1 MFQSGGNISQP
12 FKFGETVMAQCLR
25 VLAALPEDHPHQG
38 PSLLITAEAPG
49 LFSGLQGH
57 KHVLAHSCT
66 HTLLLPLF
74 PCIPKTTQGEVF

>member
-1 MFQSGGNISQP
+1 MSEFMFQSGGNISQP

-66 HTLLLPLF
+66 HTY
-74 PCIPKTTQGEVF
+74 KHTHTTCTKIKIR